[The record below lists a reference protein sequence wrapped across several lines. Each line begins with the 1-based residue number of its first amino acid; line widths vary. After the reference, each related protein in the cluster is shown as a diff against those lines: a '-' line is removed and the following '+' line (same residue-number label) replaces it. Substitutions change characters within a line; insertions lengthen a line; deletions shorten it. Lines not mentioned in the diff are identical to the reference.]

1 MPAGDLEWNYVKF
14 LLGRDGLP
22 RKRFNS
28 LYNPIDFEGD
38 VSVTSVPSFDSLLVL
53 SCLLLRHA
61 LILASAIGPM
71 LF

>member
-1 MPAGDLEWNYVKF
+1 MTLSLATESLAGAAGDLEWNYVKF

-38 VSVTSVPSFDSLLVL
+38 VSVTSVASFNSLLVL
-53 SCLLLRHA
+53 SCYCHA
-61 LILASAIGPM
+61 MP
-71 LF
+71 